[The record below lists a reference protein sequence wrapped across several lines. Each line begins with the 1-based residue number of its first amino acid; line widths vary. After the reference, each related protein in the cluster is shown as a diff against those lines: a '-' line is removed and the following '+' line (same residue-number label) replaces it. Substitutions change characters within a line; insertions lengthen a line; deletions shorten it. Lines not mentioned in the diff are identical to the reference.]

1 MPGCGQKGDYAP
13 FMLVTPKSAVY
24 AFFYAG
30 IKARCLP
37 PRTYQAKVIR
47 PRIIV
52 VSSVTLFL
60 FQQNVRDVSR
70 CTTDYQSA
78 TEPSS

>member
-30 IKARCLP
+30 IKARCLDTT
-37 PRTYQAKVIR
+37 RTLRDNLRFIRACEGLMEGALLQGLKASNSGLEGLKVQLL
-47 PRIIV
+47 
-52 VSSVTLFL
+52 S
-60 FQQNVRDVSR
+60 
-70 CTTDYQSA
+70 
-78 TEPSS
+78 